1 MNNQKNSENLGR
13 NGPILGAERQRSILE
28 TVNRGE
34 IVSVGEFAERFG
46 VSHETIRRDIR
57 SLEEAGRLRRIH
69 GGAAPAD
76 SFDLT
81 ARRPVTERLN
91 VDRDA
96 KLQAA
101 MAAMALF
108 EDGMNVY
115 LGASSTMLLVAEELA
130 RRNKALTITT
140 NMIDIA
146 VAFTGAERCS
156 VTLLG
161 GHVNPR
167 TRSTGGVE
175 LMKALEHRLF
185 DLSVMGTS
193 AIHPHF
199 GVLGPTSAHAMLAS
213 TLCAQSTRHCFV
225 AHSAKFGRRDAQV
238 VRPLRQIDM
247 IATDRRPPEEMVSP
261 FEMTG
266 ASLLLPDDALRAP
279 SSRSSLESGRRS

>member
-1 MNNQKNSENLGR
+1 MSSSNDPGVPGR
-13 NGPILGAERQRSILE
+13 NGPLLGAERQRSILAII
-28 TVNRGE
+28 NRGE

-57 SLEEAGRLRRIH
+57 GLEEAGQLRRIH
-69 GGAAPAD
+69 GGAAPANG
-76 SFDLT
+76 FDLT

-101 MAAMALF
+101 LAAMALF
-108 EDGMNVY
+108 ADDMNVY
-115 LGASSTMLLVAEELA
+115 LGASSTMLLVAGELA

-146 VAFTGAERCS
+146 VAFTAAERCS

-161 GHVNPR
+161 GQVNPR

-185 DLSVMGTS
+185 DLSVMGAS
-193 AIHPHF
+193 AVHPQF
-199 GVLGPTSAHAMLAS
+199 GVLGPTSGHAMLAS

-247 IATDRRPPEEMVSP
+247 IATDRRPPDEMAAP

-266 ASLLLPDDALRAP
+266 TTLLVPDQAASAQPALLPLEE
-279 SSRSSLESGRRS
+279 SRS

>member
-1 MNNQKNSENLGR
+1 MSSSNEPAAPGR
-13 NGPILGAERQRSILE
+13 GGAILGAERQRSILALI
-28 TVNRGE
+28 NRGE

-69 GGAAPAD
+69 GGAAPANG
-76 SFDLT
+76 FDLT

-108 EDGMNVY
+108 EDDMNVY

-146 VAFTGAERCS
+146 AAFAGAERCS

-161 GHVNPR
+161 GQVNPR

-193 AIHPHF
+193 AVHPQF
-199 GVLGPTSAHAMLAS
+199 GVLGPTSSHAMLAS
-213 TLCAQSTRHCFV
+213 ALCAQSTRHCFV

-247 IATDRRPPEEMVSP
+247 IATDRRPSDEMAVP
-261 FEMTG
+261 LEMTG
-266 ASLLLPDDALRAP
+266 VILVLPAHPASAHPTVLPP
-279 SSRSSLESGRRS
+279 EEGRS

>member
-1 MNNQKNSENLGR
+1 MSSSNDSGAPR
-13 NGPILGAERQRSILE
+13 RSGPVLGAERQRSILAAID
-28 TVNRGE
+28 RGG

-57 SLEEAGRLRRIH
+57 GLEEAGRLRRIH
-69 GGAAPAD
+69 GGAAPA
-76 SFDLT
+76 SGFDLT
-81 ARRPVTERLN
+81 ARRPVSERLS

-96 KLQAA
+96 KLRAA
-101 MAAMALF
+101 VAAMALF
-108 EDGMNVY
+108 EDDMNVY

-130 RRNKALTITT
+130 RRNRALAITT

-146 VAFTGAERCS
+146 VAFAGAERCS

-161 GHVNPR
+161 GQVSPR

-185 DLSVMGTS
+185 DLSVMGAS
-193 AIHPHF
+193 AVHPQF
-199 GVLGPTSAHAMLAS
+199 GVLGPTSAHAMLAAV
-213 TLCAQSTRHCFV
+213 LCAHSTRHCFV

-247 IATDRRPPEEMVSP
+247 IATDRRPPDALAAP
-261 FEMTG
+261 FETTG
-266 ASLLLPDDALRAP
+266 AVLLLPDQAALARP
-279 SSRSSLESGRRS
+279 SSLPPEDLR